1 MRPLIFDFPQDAQAL
16 EQRYEWMFGPD
27 YLVCPVTEGGV
38 SEWTVYL
45 PQNPAGWEDIRTNKR
60 YDGGQA
66 VAVAVDLDA
75 IPVFRRLR

>member
-1 MRPLIFDFPQDAQAL
+1 
-16 EQRYEWMFGPD
+16 MFGPD

-66 VAVAVDLDA
+66 VAEAVDLDA